1 MTNQKAAFTLFCTNQ
16 RATFDLYTNKK
27 ATVITERIPSSQ
39 VIVVDSNDNVPE
51 FPESRYEFSVAEDA
65 EAETVIGV
73 IQAEDPDS
81 GSFGEI
87 SYSIKGF
94 GSEKFSVRELTGE
107 VMTIIFVLFVCLRGL
122 FTKNGTRFMYG
133 TFKF

>member
-1 MTNQKAAFTLFCTNQ
+1 M
-16 RATFDLYTNKK
+16 
-27 ATVITERIPSSQ
+27 
-39 VIVVDSNDNVPE
+39 DSNDNVPE
-51 FPESRYEFSVAEDA
+51 FLESRYEFSVAEDA

-107 VMTIIFVLFVCLRGL
+107 VMNIICLFCLREG
-122 FTKNGTRFMYG
+122 FTKNG
-133 TFKF
+133 

>member
-1 MTNQKAAFTLFCTNQ
+1 M
-16 RATFDLYTNKK
+16 
-27 ATVITERIPSSQ
+27 
-39 VIVVDSNDNVPE
+39 IVVDSNDNVPE

-107 VMTIIFVLFVCLRGL
+107 VMTITCFFCLRGL
-122 FTKNGTRFMYG
+122 QRMAQL
-133 TFKF
+133 TFV

>member
-1 MTNQKAAFTLFCTNQ
+1 MTNQKAAFYSLHQ
-16 RATFDLYTNKK
+16 SK
-27 ATVITERIPSSQ
+27 

-65 EAETVIGV
+65 KAETVIGV
-73 IQAEDPDS
+73 IQAQDPDS

-107 VMTIIFVLFVCLRGL
+107 VINIICLFCLI
-122 FTKNGTRFMYG
+122 
-133 TFKF
+133 

>member
-1 MTNQKAAFTLFCTNQ
+1 M
-16 RATFDLYTNKK
+16 
-27 ATVITERIPSSQ
+27 
-39 VIVVDSNDNVPE
+39 DSNDNVPE

-65 EAETVIGV
+65 EAETIIGV

-107 VMTIIFVLFVCLRGL
+107 VMTIVCSFCLRGL
-122 FTKNGTRFMYG
+122 QRMAKL
-133 TFKF
+133 TFV

>member
-1 MTNQKAAFTLFCTNQ
+1 M
-16 RATFDLYTNKK
+16 
-27 ATVITERIPSSQ
+27 
-39 VIVVDSNDNVPE
+39 DSNDNVPE

-73 IQAEDPDS
+73 IQAKDPDS

>member
-1 MTNQKAAFTLFCTNQ
+1 M
-16 RATFDLYTNKK
+16 
-27 ATVITERIPSSQ
+27 
-39 VIVVDSNDNVPE
+39 DSNDNVPE

-107 VMTIIFVLFVCLRGL
+107 VITIYLLILFELEG
-122 FTKNGTRFMYG
+122 FTKNGKVKVLCAVLHKGSTSDFCVHLL
-133 TFKF
+133 